1 MQVWILVTLGST
13 AGLFVLLVL
22 WHWQLARVFMLQHLQ
37 RSMEKQHLQP
47 HSCSRVN
54 GPSTAILIATA
65 KLSAL
70 ITTTYWRLV
79 LCLIGKETHLL
90 GWGGEHQT
98 NHECLPLVQAF
109 FFYPR
114 SNALSSYIKSARN
127 RNIWSWKAIHIT
139 QLQHPFASLLFRYLS

>member
-109 FFYPR
+109 FFILVVMHYRVTLKVPETGIYGHGR
-114 SNALSSYIKSARN
+114 PSTSLNFSIL
-127 RNIWSWKAIHIT
+127 
-139 QLQHPFASLLFRYLS
+139 LQVFSLDT